1 MKSRPNNKELAEL
14 VKENNIDLERFNR
27 IRRIIGEGEEN
38 WCGPRAV
45 AYLISYHIGHPRLG
59 LEEVVSTTGGPP
71 YWPGRVKSALNHF
84 ATKYALAKRARVT
97 WGFHVDM
104 IVREIDSNQPMV
116 LFTLLGGPWQ
126 IAHDTIIVGY
136 KSVLSSEGRI
146 SKAEINTYDYSWVK
160 SNKVG
165 IFPATI
171 SLN

>member
-1 MKSRPNNKELAEL
+1 MKSRPRNKELAAL

-45 AYLISYHIGHPRLG
+45 ANLIDYHIGDASVR

-71 YWPGRVKSALNHF
+71 YWPGKVESALNHF
-84 ATKYALAKRARVT
+84 ATKYALAKRAKVT
-97 WGFHVDM
+97 RGFHVDT
-104 IVREIDSNQPMV
+104 IVKEIDSDQPTV

-126 IAHDTIIVGY
+126 IAHNTIIVGY
-136 KSVLSSEGRI
+136 KSALSSEGRI
-146 SKAEINTYDYSWVK
+146 LEATINTYDYGWVK

-171 SLN
+171 SFN